1 MMNRTFAMKC
11 ALAVC
16 ALVGLSAAASGHP
29 HFNKTIT
36 ADLPGGVQA
45 VITYNTTPA
54 NETRATEAPVGVFTT
69 PRAPKLKLSAD
80 LKAGEKVVLAA
91 GEYVIGVIKLSATD
105 WTMALYQGTL
115 ARGTAPDP
123 AKVIKLESIF
133 DPKIAPADHMLIDI
147 TPGHGKFEGKAVLT
161 LHFGT
166 LFLSGLLG

>member
-1 MMNRTFAMKC
+1 MKRTLTTLFVM
-11 ALAVC
+11 ALA
-16 ALVGLSAAASGHP
+16 AYASAHP

-54 NETRATEAPVGVFTT
+54 NETRATEATVGVFTT
-69 PRAPKLKLSAD
+69 PRGPRLKLSAD
-80 LKAGEKVVLAA
+80 LKSGEKVVLAA
-91 GEYVIGVIKLSATD
+91 GEYTIGVVKVSATD
-105 WTMALYQGTL
+105 WTMALYQGAL

-133 DPKIAPADHMLIDI
+133 DEKIAPASHMLIDI

>member
-1 MMNRTFAMKC
+1 MMKRTLAVFAIA
-11 ALAVC
+11 ALAVQ
-16 ALVGLSAAASGHP
+16 ASAHP

-69 PRAPKLKLSAD
+69 PRGPKLKLSAD
-80 LKAGEKVVLAA
+80 LKAGDKVVAAA
-91 GEYVIGVIKLSATD
+91 GEYVIGVIKVSATE
-105 WTMALYQGTL
+105 WTMALYQGAL
-115 ARGTAPDP
+115 SRGAAPDP

-133 DPKIAPADHMLIDI
+133 DSKIAPADHMLIDI